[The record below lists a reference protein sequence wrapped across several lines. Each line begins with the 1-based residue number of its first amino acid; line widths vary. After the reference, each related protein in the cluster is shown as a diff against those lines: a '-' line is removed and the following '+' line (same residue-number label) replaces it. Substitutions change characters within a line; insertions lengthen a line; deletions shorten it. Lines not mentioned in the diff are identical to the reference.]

1 MKSPNSAENPE
12 FSMKERNK
20 GDLTE
25 MLNYDIVVIGGGP
38 AGMAAAI
45 KAKECGVDSIL
56 ILERAETL
64 GGILEQCIHTGF
76 GLHYFGEELSG
87 PEYAARFIKIV
98 NEKNIEYKVDTMAL
112 QITGDNKVY
121 AVNKTDGLIE
131 IQAKAIILAMGCRER
146 PRGALNTP
154 GTRASGVMTAGTA
167 QKYVNIDGYMPGKK
181 IVILGSGD
189 IGLIMARRMTLEG
202 AKVQCVCE
210 LMPYS
215 SGLTRNIVQ
224 CLNDFDIPLYLSCT
238 VIDIKGKDRVEGVV
252 IADVGPDRKPI
263 PGTERLIECD
273 TLMLSCGLIPEN
285 ELTREVGIEL
295 DNVTSGAVVDE
306 NRQTSQKGVFACG
319 NVLHVHD
326 LVDYVTLESQT
337 AGEGAA
343 NYVLGNVREPDYITT
358 KGVNGVRYI
367 VPQKID
373 LKNEGDVKLYFR
385 VGNTYKNASIVVKY
399 NGAEI
404 IRRKRPRLAPGE
416 MENVVIKNDVLKT
429 FSHDGTI
436 EIGVEE

>member
-1 MKSPNSAENPE
+1 
-12 FSMKERNK
+12 
-20 GDLTE
+20 

-38 AGMAAAI
+38 AGMAAAL

-87 PEYAARFIKIV
+87 PEYADRFIQLVDK
-98 NEKNIEYKVDTMAL
+98 EKIEYKTDTMAL
-112 QITGDNKVY
+112 EITENNVVY
-121 AVNKTDGLIE
+121 AINKQDGLLE
-131 IQAKAIILAMGCRER
+131 IQAKAVILAMGCRER
-146 PRGALNTP
+146 PRGALNIA
-154 GTRASGVMTAGTA
+154 GTRASGVMSAGTA

-181 IVILGSGD
+181 VVILGSGD

-202 AKVQCVCE
+202 AEVKCVCE

-224 CLNDFDIPLYLSCT
+224 CLDDFNIPLHLSCT
-238 VIDIKGKDRVEGVV
+238 VIDIHGKERVEGVT
-252 IADVGPDRKPI
+252 IADVDENRQVIKGS
-263 PGTERLIECD
+263 ERFIECD
-273 TLMLSCGLIPEN
+273 TLLLSVGLIPEN
-285 ELTREVGIEL
+285 ELTRAVGIEL
-295 DNVTSGAVVDE
+295 DPVTSGAVVDE
-306 NRQTSQKGVFACG
+306 YRETSHKGVFACG

-343 NYVLGNVREPDYITT
+343 KYVLGKTEEPEYITT

-367 VPQKID
+367 VPQKVNI
-373 LKNEGDVKLYFR
+373 KNEGDVKLYFR
-385 VGNTYKNASIVVKY
+385 VGQVYKNAKIVAKY
-399 NGAEI
+399 NGEEI
-404 IRRKRPRLAPGE
+404 ISRKRPRLAPGE
-416 MENVVIKNDVLKT
+416 MENVVIKNDMLKS
-429 FSHDGTI
+429 FAAGGEI
-436 EIGVEE
+436 EISVEV

>member
-1 MKSPNSAENPE
+1 
-12 FSMKERNK
+12 
-20 GDLTE
+20 

-38 AGMAAAI
+38 AGMAAAL

-87 PEYAARFIKIV
+87 PEYADRFIELV
-98 NEKNIEYKVDTMAL
+98 NEQKIEYKTDTMAL
-112 QITGDNKVY
+112 EITDDNKVY
-121 AVNKTDGLIE
+121 AVNKEDGLLE
-131 IQAKAIILAMGCRER
+131 IQAKAVVLAMGCRER
-146 PRGALNTP
+146 PRGALNIA
-154 GTRASGVMTAGTA
+154 GTRASGVMSAGTA

-181 IVILGSGD
+181 VLILGSGD

-202 AKVQCVCE
+202 AEVKCVCE

-224 CLNDFDIPLYLSCT
+224 CLDDFDIPLHLSCT
-238 VIDIKGKDRVEGVV
+238 VIDIHGKDRVEGVT
-252 IADVGPDRKPI
+252 IADVDENRRVIKGS
-263 PGTERLIECD
+263 ERFIECD
-273 TLMLSCGLIPEN
+273 TLLLSVGLIPEN
-285 ELTREVGIEL
+285 ELTRAVGIDL
-295 DNVTSGAVVDE
+295 DPVTSGAVVDE
-306 NRQTSQKGVFACG
+306 YRETSHKGVFACG

-343 NYVLGNVREPDYITT
+343 RYVLGKTENAEYIST

-367 VPQKID
+367 VPQKINI
-373 LKNEGDVKLYFR
+373 KNDGDVKLYFR
-385 VGNTYKNASIVVKY
+385 VGQVYKNAKTVVKY
-399 NGAEI
+399 NGEEI
-404 IRRKRPRLAPGE
+404 ISKKRPRLAPGE
-416 MENVVIKNDVLKT
+416 MENVIIKNDMLKN
-429 FSHDGTI
+429 FAEGGVI
-436 EIGVEE
+436 EISVEV

>member
-1 MKSPNSAENPE
+1 
-12 FSMKERNK
+12 
-20 GDLTE
+20 

-38 AGMAAAI
+38 AGMAAAL

-87 PEYAARFIKIV
+87 PEYADRFISLV
-98 NEKNIEYKVDTMAL
+98 NEQKIEYKTDTMAL
-112 QITGDNKVY
+112 EITENNVVY
-121 AVNKTDGLIE
+121 AVNKTDGLLE
-131 IQAKAIILAMGCRER
+131 IQAKAVILAMGCRER
-146 PRGALNTP
+146 PRGALNIA
-154 GTRASGVMTAGTA
+154 GSRASGVMSAGTA

-181 IVILGSGD
+181 VVILGSGD

-202 AKVQCVCE
+202 AEVKVVCE

-224 CLNDFDIPLYLSCT
+224 CLDDFNIPLRLSCT
-238 VIDIKGKDRVEGVV
+238 VIDIHGKDRVEGVT
-252 IADVGPDRKPI
+252 IANVDENRRPI
-263 PGTERLIECD
+263 PGTEEYIECD
-273 TLMLSCGLIPEN
+273 TLLLSVGLIPEN
-285 ELTREVGIEL
+285 ELTRAVGIDL
-295 DNVTSGAVVDE
+295 DPVTSGAVVDE
-306 NRQTSQKGVFACG
+306 YRETSHKGVFACG

-343 NYVLGNVREPDYITT
+343 RYVLGQSVDAEYVQT

-367 VPQKID
+367 VPQKINI
-373 LKNEGDVKLYFR
+373 KNEGDVKLYFR
-385 VGNTYKNASIVVKY
+385 VGQVYKNAKTVVKY
-399 NGAEI
+399 NGEEI
-404 IRRKRPRLAPGE
+404 ISKKRPRLAPGE
-416 MENVVIKNDVLKT
+416 MENVIIKNDMLKN
-429 FSHDGTI
+429 FSENGVI
-436 EIGVEE
+436 EISVEA